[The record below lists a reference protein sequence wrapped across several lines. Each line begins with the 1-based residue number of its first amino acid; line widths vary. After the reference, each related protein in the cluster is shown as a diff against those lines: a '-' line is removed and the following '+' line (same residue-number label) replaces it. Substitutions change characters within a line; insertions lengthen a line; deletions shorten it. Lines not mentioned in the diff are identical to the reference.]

1 MSKETSGE
9 IIPRGDGSGGKKLK
23 PLTSLVPQREL
34 KGTQSGHLSSGN
46 IKVYGIY
53 DFEEILEM
61 LIWIFGTKS
70 MECASALHQPDGVG
84 SQGSE
89 IGSLS
94 ELNGVSIALVAR
106 TGILS

>member
-1 MSKETSGE
+1 MSEESSSKV
-9 IIPRGDGSGGKKLK
+9 IPRGDGSDGKSLK

-34 KGTQSGHLSSGN
+34 EETQSGRLSSGN
-46 IKVYGIY
+46 IKVYRID
-53 DFEEILEM
+53 DFEKVLEM

-70 MECASALHQPDGVG
+70 MECSSALHQPDDVG
-84 SQGSE
+84 SQESD

-106 TGILS
+106 SGILS